1 MDCYGADIGVWGF
14 GVAEFY
20 FLDTI
25 SEHGDEFFGDIFVDV
40 QASDT
45 VIGLPIIIESIF
57 TYLIGRKLKIST
69 LVHISS
75 LIRSIEKITVNKTI
89 FYHDLE
95 NPTSTTSGS

>member
-25 SEHGDEFFGDIFVDV
+25 GEHGDEFFGDIFVDV

-45 VIGLPIIIESIF
+45 VIRLPIIIESIF

-75 LIRSIEKITVNKTI
+75 LIRPIEKITVNKTI